1 MEVKKREEID
11 DSLKWNLEDLAKD
24 FAEVDERLEKLEK
37 STEEFISNYKGKIVD
52 EDIFLKATEITE
64 KIYIEMSLLGSRV
77 ALEVEADMTNE
88 ESIINLQKVSSIL
101 HQIETKISFFD
112 SEIAKLDDKILDKAG
127 EKDKSLKKYIED
139 IKREKKHKLGEEAEL
154 VIKTLE
160 ESFQIP
166 YNSYNMAKNT
176 DMKFG
181 EFKANGKDYPL
192 SYNQFENFY
201 EYEKDTSVRRE
212 AYKAFHEK
220 LEDYKNVTA
229 SIYLNHL
236 KTEKALGK
244 LRGFPST
251 IDYLLFPQEVS
262 PDLYNRQLDV
272 IMEKLAPHMR
282 KYASIIKRAYGL
294 DKMTLAD
301 IKLDPYGKEKKVNLE
316 DCKNYI
322 LEGLSAF
329 GEDYKA
335 MLKEAFENRWIDL
348 ANNIGKSTGAF
359 CSSPYG
365 SHSYILSSFS
375 GLMSDCLTL
384 SHELGHAGASYY
396 SNKEQRLFSSDPSM
410 YFVEAPSTANEIIM
424 ELFLLKNAKTDEDR
438 AWVLAQIISKTYF
451 HNFVTHFME
460 GYYQREVYKMLDSNE
475 AITADT
481 LSKVFKET
489 LEKFWADSLEIPEG
503 AELTWMRQPHYYMG
517 LYPYTYSAGL
527 TIGTKVALNI
537 DKDPSYA
544 KVWIDTL
551 KLGAYYDP
559 MGLAKASGVDIS
571 TDKPLTEV
579 IEFIGKVI
587 DELDKLIK

>member
-1 MEVKKREEID
+1 
-11 DSLKWNLEDLAKD
+11 
-24 FAEVDERLEKLEK
+24 
-37 STEEFISNYKGKIVD
+37 
-52 EDIFLKATEITE
+52 
-64 KIYIEMSLLGSRV
+64 MSLLGSRV

-251 IDYLLFPQEVS
+251 IDYLLFPQ
-262 PDLYNRQLDV
+262 
-272 IMEKLAPHMR
+272 K
-282 KYASIIKRAYGL
+282 
-294 DKMTLAD
+294 
-301 IKLDPYGKEKKVNLE
+301 
-316 DCKNYI
+316 
-322 LEGLSAF
+322 
-329 GEDYKA
+329 
-335 MLKEAFENRWIDL
+335 
-348 ANNIGKSTGAF
+348 
-359 CSSPYG
+359 
-365 SHSYILSSFS
+365 
-375 GLMSDCLTL
+375 
-384 SHELGHAGASYY
+384 
-396 SNKEQRLFSSDPSM
+396 
-410 YFVEAPSTANEIIM
+410 
-424 ELFLLKNAKTDEDR
+424 
-438 AWVLAQIISKTYF
+438 
-451 HNFVTHFME
+451 
-460 GYYQREVYKMLDSNE
+460 
-475 AITADT
+475 
-481 LSKVFKET
+481 
-489 LEKFWADSLEIPEG
+489 
-503 AELTWMRQPHYYMG
+503 
-517 LYPYTYSAGL
+517 
-527 TIGTKVALNI
+527 
-537 DKDPSYA
+537 
-544 KVWIDTL
+544 
-551 KLGAYYDP
+551 
-559 MGLAKASGVDIS
+559 
-571 TDKPLTEV
+571 
-579 IEFIGKVI
+579 
-587 DELDKLIK
+587 

>member
-1 MEVKKREEID
+1 
-11 DSLKWNLEDLAKD
+11 
-24 FAEVDERLEKLEK
+24 
-37 STEEFISNYKGKIVD
+37 
-52 EDIFLKATEITE
+52 
-64 KIYIEMSLLGSRV
+64 
-77 ALEVEADMTNE
+77 
-88 ESIINLQKVSSIL
+88 
-101 HQIETKISFFD
+101 
-112 SEIAKLDDKILDKAG
+112 
-127 EKDKSLKKYIED
+127 
-139 IKREKKHKLGEEAEL
+139 
-154 VIKTLE
+154 
-160 ESFQIP
+160 
-166 YNSYNMAKNT
+166 MAKNT

-335 MLKEAFENRWIDL
+335 MLK
-348 ANNIGKSTGAF
+348 K
-359 CSSPYG
+359 
-365 SHSYILSSFS
+365 
-375 GLMSDCLTL
+375 
-384 SHELGHAGASYY
+384 
-396 SNKEQRLFSSDPSM
+396 
-410 YFVEAPSTANEIIM
+410 
-424 ELFLLKNAKTDEDR
+424 LLK
-438 AWVLAQIISKTYF
+438 
-451 HNFVTHFME
+451 
-460 GYYQREVYKMLDSNE
+460 
-475 AITADT
+475 
-481 LSKVFKET
+481 
-489 LEKFWADSLEIPEG
+489 
-503 AELTWMRQPHYYMG
+503 
-517 LYPYTYSAGL
+517 
-527 TIGTKVALNI
+527 IG
-537 DKDPSYA
+537 
-544 KVWIDTL
+544 
-551 KLGAYYDP
+551 G
-559 MGLAKASGVDIS
+559 
-571 TDKPLTEV
+571 
-579 IEFIGKVI
+579 
-587 DELDKLIK
+587 

>member
-282 KYASIIKRAYGL
+282 KYASIIKEL
-294 DKMTLAD
+294 M
-301 IKLDPYGKEKKVNLE
+301 
-316 DCKNYI
+316 
-322 LEGLSAF
+322 
-329 GEDYKA
+329 
-335 MLKEAFENRWIDL
+335 DL
-348 ANNIGKSTGAF
+348 T
-359 CSSPYG
+359 
-365 SHSYILSSFS
+365 
-375 GLMSDCLTL
+375 
-384 SHELGHAGASYY
+384 
-396 SNKEQRLFSSDPSM
+396 R
-410 YFVEAPSTANEIIM
+410 
-424 ELFLLKNAKTDEDR
+424 
-438 AWVLAQIISKTYF
+438 
-451 HNFVTHFME
+451 
-460 GYYQREVYKMLDSNE
+460 
-475 AITADT
+475 
-481 LSKVFKET
+481 
-489 LEKFWADSLEIPEG
+489 
-503 AELTWMRQPHYYMG
+503 
-517 LYPYTYSAGL
+517 
-527 TIGTKVALNI
+527 
-537 DKDPSYA
+537 
-544 KVWIDTL
+544 
-551 KLGAYYDP
+551 
-559 MGLAKASGVDIS
+559 
-571 TDKPLTEV
+571 
-579 IEFIGKVI
+579 
-587 DELDKLIK
+587 